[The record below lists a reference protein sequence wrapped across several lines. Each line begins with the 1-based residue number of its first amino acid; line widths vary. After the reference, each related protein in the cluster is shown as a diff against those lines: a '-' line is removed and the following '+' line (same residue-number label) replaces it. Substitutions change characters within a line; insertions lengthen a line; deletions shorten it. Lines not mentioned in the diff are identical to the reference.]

1 MKSQRVKALLL
12 AGVLCAFGTPAFA
25 IGSGDATTN
34 SGSPAPNANGEDSA
48 LTPGNMPSAP
58 KDGNG
63 ADAERATPAPG
74 SGNSDKMDKGSTN
87 DTHGTDDQKGH
98 DSIGSGNSGSK
109 SSTE

>member
-1 MKSQRVKALLL
+1 MKSQRLKALLL

-87 DTHGTDDQKGH
+87 GTHGTDDQKGH